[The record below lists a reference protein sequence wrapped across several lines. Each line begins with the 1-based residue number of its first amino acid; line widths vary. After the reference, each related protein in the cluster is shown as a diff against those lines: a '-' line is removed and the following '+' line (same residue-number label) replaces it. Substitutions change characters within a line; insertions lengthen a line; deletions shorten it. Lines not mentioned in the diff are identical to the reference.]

1 MTNNIFSAIDMA
13 QYGINMI
20 VLTEHSNIDKSIKT
34 LKRDIT
40 KGLPYGLTKEI
51 LYKKLLIKLKSEDNY
66 FTKNVNASY
75 SEKQRW
81 QEFNDDCIIYA
92 ALDHI
97 LTANTVHLVHPS
109 QYSGKSENTIVNTAQ
124 NLKPTI
130 INGIPSFHSKTIL
143 H

>member
-1 MTNNIFSAIDMA
+1 MA

-51 LYKKLLIKLKSEDNY
+51 LYNKLLIKLKFEDNY
-66 FTKNVNASY
+66 FTKNINAAY
-75 SEKQRW
+75 SEKKRW
-81 QEFNDDCIIYA
+81 QVFNDDCILYA

-97 LTANTVHLVHPS
+97 LTDNPVQLVHPS
-109 QYSGKSENTIVNTAQ
+109 QYFGNSENTIVNTAQ
-124 NLKPTI
+124 NLKPTL